1 MAMHRR
7 DFMREPVSFRD
18 AVDRIV
24 RQNIVGPAADLVTQ
38 MVRSLPLDVSET
50 DQAFVL
56 EASLPG
62 FAPNE
67 VDITLQGDMLRI
79 HAERV
84 RSELPGDRHWLLRE
98 RRMVAL
104 ERSIELPARV
114 NAERAEARFD
124 NGVLVLTL
132 PKTDPVAPQRI
143 TVSGAD
149 ATRGADAGSVPT
161 QAQPTF
167 PAEQDRLAPV
177 HENESEDPIT
187 EASKES
193 FPASDPPTAT
203 SERNFR

>member
-1 MAMHRR
+1 M
-7 DFMREPVSFRD
+7 
-18 AVDRIV
+18 
-24 RQNIVGPAADLVTQ
+24 TQ

-50 DQAFVL
+50 DETFVV

-84 RSELPGDRHWLLRE
+84 RPEPPADRRWLLRE
-98 RRMVAL
+98 RRSAVL
-104 ERSIELPARV
+104 QRSIELPARV
-114 NAERAEARFD
+114 SAERAEARFD
-124 NGVLVLTL
+124 NGVLILTL
-132 PKTDPVAPQRI
+132 PKTEPVAPQRI
-143 TVSGAD
+143 AVSGAG
-149 ATRGADAGSVPT
+149 ATQNADAGSVPP

-177 HENESEDPIT
+177 HEIESEDPIT